1 MSDSTATVTASGIA
15 SLASVGRAA
24 VSNWRRRYA
33 DFPQPV
39 GGTATSPAFD
49 LRAVENWLQAQGKVP
64 EIPAEERTWRR
75 IEAFG
80 MPEHAGDALSLTGAF
95 LLAGASGQP
104 EAITARE
111 SRRGAEPATS
121 LLPAPELAARV
132 DRWGYFA
139 RHLLVQ
145 LIPREWSA
153 QQEELLRFARELA
166 IRRGAED
173 AFEYL
178 CSRYAASGTLPG
190 HYATPPA
197 VAELM
202 LDLAGDAKVI
212 LDFACGSGNILRT
225 AANHALERGAPLTCY
240 GQDVSKTQA
249 RITLLR
255 LLFISSRAGIDPDS
269 DSGPH
274 IATGDSLLAD
284 AFPGL
289 AADVAVA
296 SPPFGI
302 HDWGRDRLAY
312 DARWAF
318 GGLPPRTEPE
328 LAWIQHAL
336 AHVVPGGRAVLLMPP
351 AAAKRPAGRKIRGEL
366 VRRGAL
372 QAVIALPPGSLPTTG
387 ISLHLWVLRKPRPG
401 ETARQVLFIDST
413 AATQQ
418 AGSEFAAV
426 RQMIGRSWSAYLASS
441 SKAVRPGQ
449 SGTVPAIDLLDDEV
463 DLTPGS
469 RLRPAPAGIATEP
482 PDLLDAAEEI
492 RATLGVLGDSLPRLR
507 VAGQGDT
514 VPAWAALEDLVR
526 SGSAEIHRPGPQA
539 VPGPGR
545 PGPGNFEA
553 EVTSQDIL
561 RGRPPS
567 GAVPIDPQAGEPTRV
582 QAGDVL
588 VAAAPRTV
596 ARVAAA
602 EQVGAVL
609 GRGVYAVRVDP
620 QALDPWFVA
629 GAISG
634 ADSRRIAGQVTSTLS
649 GTPRTD
655 IRRLQIPVLPIET
668 QRLYGK
674 AHRRLAEFEI
684 LVQHTAERS
693 SDLARELA
701 SGLVNQVLEPE
712 PDQGQRDRQRHGDLA
727 EPGNLRVCIPRY
739 PQLPRVTRFLGANAG
754 G

>member
-15 SLASVGRAA
+15 SLAGVGRAA

-39 GGTATSPAFD
+39 GGSATSPAFD
-49 LRAVENWLQAQGKVP
+49 LRDVENWLQEQGKVP

-95 LLAGASGQP
+95 LLAEASGRP

-111 SRRGAEPATS
+111 GRHGAEPATS

-132 DRWGYFA
+132 DRWGGYA
-139 RHLLVQ
+139 RHLVTL

-166 IRRGAED
+166 ARRGAED

-178 CSRYAASGTLPG
+178 CSRYAAAGTLPG
-190 HYATPPA
+190 HYATPPV

-202 LDLAGDAKVI
+202 LDLAGDANVI
-212 LDFACGSGNILRT
+212 LDFACSSGNILRT
-225 AANHALERGAPLTCY
+225 AANHALERGTPLTCY

-255 LLFISSRAGIDPDS
+255 LLFISSRAGIAPDGES
-269 DSGPH
+269 SPH

-284 AFPGL
+284 AFPDL

-302 HDWGRDRLAY
+302 HDWGRDKLAY
-312 DARWAF
+312 DSRWAF

-336 AHVVPGGRAVLLMPP
+336 AHVVPGGKAVLLMPP

-401 ETARQVLFIDST
+401 ETAGQVLFIDST
-413 AATQQ
+413 AVAQR

-426 RQMIGRSWSAYLASS
+426 RQSVGRAWLAYLAASG
-441 SKAVRPGQ
+441 KTERPGE

-469 RLRPAPAGIATEP
+469 RLRPAPTAIAAEP
-482 PDLLDAAEEI
+482 RDLLDAAEEI
-492 RATLGVLGDSLPRLR
+492 HVTFGTLGDSLPRLR
-507 VAGQGDT
+507 VAGQDNT

-526 SGSAEIHRPGPQA
+526 SGAAQIHRPSLQA
-539 VPGPGR
+539 VPGSGTPGT
-545 PGPGNFEA
+545 GLFEA
-553 EVTSQDIL
+553 AVTSQDIL
-561 RGRPPS
+561 WGRPPS
-567 GAVPIDPQAGEPTRV
+567 GAVPLGPQAGELTRV

-588 VAAAPRTV
+588 VAVAPRTV
-596 ARVAAA
+596 ARVATA
-602 EQVGAVL
+602 EQAGTVL
-609 GRGVYAVRVDP
+609 GRGVHAVRVDP
-620 QALDPWFVA
+620 QVLDPWFVA
-629 GAISG
+629 GAISA
-634 ADSRRIAGQVTSTLS
+634 ADSRRISGQVTSTLS
-649 GTPRTD
+649 GTPRAD
-655 IRRLQIPVLPIET
+655 VRRLQIPVLPIET
-668 QRLYGK
+668 QRLHGK
-674 AHRRLAEFEI
+674 AHRRLAEFET
-684 LVQHTAERS
+684 LVLQAAERS
-693 SDLARELA
+693 SDIARELA
-701 SGLVNQVLEPE
+701 SGLVNQTLEPE
-712 PDQGQRDRQRHGDLA
+712 PG
-727 EPGNLRVCIPRY
+727 
-739 PQLPRVTRFLGANAG
+739 
-754 G
+754 

>member
-15 SLASVGRAA
+15 SLAGVGRAA

-39 GGTATSPAFD
+39 GGSAASPAFD
-49 LRAVENWLQAQGKVP
+49 LRAVENWLQEQGKVP

-75 IEAFG
+75 IEASG

-95 LLAGASGQP
+95 LLADASGQP
-104 EAITARE
+104 EAVTARKV
-111 SRRGAEPATS
+111 RRGAGPAAD

-132 DRWGYFA
+132 DSWGSYA
-139 RHLLVQ
+139 RHLLVD
-145 LIPREWSA
+145 LVPREWSA

-166 IRRGAED
+166 ARLGTED

-178 CSRYAASGTLPG
+178 CSRYTAAGTLPG

-225 AANHALERGAPLTCY
+225 AANHSLEGGAPFTCY

-255 LLFISSRAGIDPDS
+255 LLFISGRAGIALDGG
-269 DSGPH
+269 SGPH
-274 IATGDSLLAD
+274 VATGDSLLAD

-289 AADVAVA
+289 AADIAVA
-296 SPPFGI
+296 IPPFGI

-312 DARWAF
+312 DTRWAF

-336 AHVVPGGRAVLLMPP
+336 ARLVPGGRAVLLMPP

-401 ETARQVLFIDST
+401 ETAGQVLFIDST
-413 AATQQ
+413 AAAQQ

-426 RQMIGRSWSAYLASS
+426 RQIVRRAWSAYLAAPG
-441 SKAVRPGQ
+441 KAMRSGE

-469 RLRPAPAGIATEP
+469 RLRPAPVGIAAEP
-482 PDLLDAAEEI
+482 RDLVAAAEDI
-492 RATLGVLGDSLPRLR
+492 RAALGALGDSLPRLR
-507 VAGQGDT
+507 VAVKDDT
-514 VPAWAALEDLVR
+514 VPVWAALEDLVR
-526 SGSAEIHRPGPQA
+526 SGSAEIHRAGPQA
-539 VPGPGR
+539 VPGPGK
-545 PGPGNFEA
+545 PGTGHFEA

-567 GAVPIDPQAGEPTRV
+567 GAVPLDSLVGEPTRV
-582 QAGDVL
+582 QSGDVL
-588 VAAAPRTV
+588 VVAGAQRTM

-620 QALDPWFVA
+620 QVLDPWFVA

-634 ADSRRIAGQVTSTLS
+634 AESRRIAGQVTSTLS
-649 GTPRTD
+649 GAPRTD

-668 QRLYGK
+668 QRLHGE
-674 AHRRLAEFEI
+674 AHRRLAEFETVV
-684 LVQHTAERS
+684 LQAAERS
-693 SDLARELA
+693 SDVARDLA
-701 SGLVNQVLEPE
+701 SGLVNQTLEPE
-712 PDQGQRDRQRHGDLA
+712 LGQ
-727 EPGNLRVCIPRY
+727 
-739 PQLPRVTRFLGANAG
+739 
-754 G
+754 

>member
-15 SLASVGRAA
+15 SLAGVGRAA

-39 GGTATSPAFD
+39 GGSAASPAFD
-49 LRAVENWLQAQGKVP
+49 LRAVENWLQEQGKVP

-75 IEAFG
+75 IEASG

-104 EAITARE
+104 GAVTARKG
-111 SRRGAEPATS
+111 RRGTGPAAG
-121 LLPAPELAARV
+121 LLPPPELAARV
-132 DRWGYFA
+132 DGWGGYA

-166 IRRGAED
+166 TRLGAED

-178 CSRYAASGTLPG
+178 CSRYAAAGTLPG

-202 LDLAGDAKVI
+202 LDLAGDAEVI

-225 AANHALERGAPLTCY
+225 AANHALDRGSLLTCY

-249 RITLLR
+249 RVTMLR
-255 LLFISSRAGIDPDS
+255 LLFISSRAGIAPDGE
-269 DSGPH
+269 SGPH
-274 IATGDSLLAD
+274 IATEDSLLAD
-284 AFPGL
+284 AFPDL

-312 DARWAF
+312 DTRWAF

-336 AHVVPGGRAVLLMPP
+336 AHVVPGGRVVLLMPP

-401 ETARQVLFIDST
+401 ETAGQVLFIDST
-413 AATQQ
+413 DVVQQ

-426 RQMIGRSWSAYLASS
+426 RQMVRRAWSAYLADPG
-441 SKAVRPGQ
+441 KAERLGE

-469 RLRPAPAGIATEP
+469 RLRPAPVGIAAEP
-482 PDLLDAAEEI
+482 RDLVAAAEGI
-492 RATLGVLGDSLPRLR
+492 RAALGGLGDSLPRLR
-507 VAGQGDT
+507 VAGQGT
-514 VPAWAALEDLVR
+514 APAWAALEDLVR
-526 SGSAEIHRPGPQA
+526 SGAAEIHRPGPQA
-539 VPGPGR
+539 VPGPGK
-545 PGPGNFEA
+545 PGTGHFEA

-567 GAVPIDPQAGEPTRV
+567 GAVPLDPQAGEPARV

-588 VAAAPRTV
+588 VVAGAPRTV
-596 ARVAAA
+596 ARVAAS
-602 EQVGAVL
+602 EQVGAAL

-620 QALDPWFVA
+620 QVLDPWFVA

-668 QRLYGK
+668 QRLYGE

-684 LVQHTAERS
+684 LVLQAAERS
-693 SDLARELA
+693 SDIARDLAN
-701 SGLVNQVLEPE
+701 GLVNQTLEPE
-712 PDQGQRDRQRHGDLA
+712 HG
-727 EPGNLRVCIPRY
+727 E
-739 PQLPRVTRFLGANAG
+739 
-754 G
+754 

>member
-15 SLASVGRAA
+15 SLAGVGRAA

-39 GGTATSPAFD
+39 GGSAASPAFD
-49 LRAVENWLQAQGKVP
+49 LRAVENWLQGQGKVP

-95 LLAGASGQP
+95 LLADASGQP
-104 EAITARE
+104 EAVTARKG
-111 SRRGAEPATS
+111 RRGAGPAAG
-121 LLPAPELAARV
+121 LIPAPELAARV
-132 DRWGYFA
+132 DSWGGYA
-139 RHLLVQ
+139 RHLLVD
-145 LIPREWSA
+145 LVPREWSA

-166 IRRGAED
+166 ARLGAEE

-178 CSRYAASGTLPG
+178 CNRYAAAGTLPG

-225 AANHALERGAPLTCY
+225 AANHSLEGGSPLTCY

-249 RITLLR
+249 SITLLR
-255 LLFISSRAGIDPDS
+255 LLFITGRAGIALDGG
-269 DSGPH
+269 SGPH

-284 AFPGL
+284 AFPDL

-312 DARWAF
+312 DTRWAF

-336 AHVVPGGRAVLLMPP
+336 ARVVPGGRAVLLMPP

-401 ETARQVLFIDST
+401 ETAGQVLFIDST
-413 AATQQ
+413 AAAQQ

-426 RQMIGRSWSAYLASS
+426 RQMVGRAWSAYLAAPG
-441 SKAVRPGQ
+441 KAARSGE
-449 SGTVPAIDLLDDEV
+449 SGTVLAIDLLDDEV

-469 RLRPAPAGIATEP
+469 RLRPAPVGIAAEP
-482 PDLLDAAEEI
+482 RDLVAAAEDI
-492 RATLGVLGDSLPRLR
+492 RAALGALGDSLPRLR
-507 VAGQGDT
+507 VAGKDGT
-514 VPAWAALEDLVR
+514 VPVWAALEDLVR
-526 SGSAEIHRPGPQA
+526 SGSAEIHRAGPQA
-539 VPGPGR
+539 VPGPGK
-545 PGPGNFEA
+545 PGTGHFEA

-567 GAVPIDPQAGEPTRV
+567 GAVPLDPQAGEPTRV
-582 QAGDVL
+582 QSGDVL
-588 VAAAPRTV
+588 VVAGAQRTM

-620 QALDPWFVA
+620 QVLDPWFVA

-649 GTPRTD
+649 GTLRTD

-668 QRLYGK
+668 QRLHGE

-684 LVQHTAERS
+684 LVLQAAERS
-693 SDLARELA
+693 SDVARDLA
-701 SGLVNQVLEPE
+701 SGLVNQTLEPE
-712 PDQGQRDRQRHGDLA
+712 PGQ
-727 EPGNLRVCIPRY
+727 
-739 PQLPRVTRFLGANAG
+739 
-754 G
+754 

>member
-15 SLASVGRAA
+15 SLAGVGRAA

-39 GGTATSPAFD
+39 GGSAASPAFD
-49 LRAVENWLQAQGKVP
+49 LRAVESWLQEQGKVP

-80 MPEHAGDALSLTGAF
+80 MPEHAGEALSLTGAF

-104 EAITARE
+104 EAATAPKG
-111 SRRGAEPATS
+111 RRGAGPATG

-132 DRWGYFA
+132 DRWGDYA
-139 RHLLVQ
+139 RHLLVR
-145 LIPREWSA
+145 LVPREWSA
-153 QQEELLRFARELA
+153 QQEELLGFARELA
-166 IRRGAED
+166 IRLGAED

-178 CSRYAASGTLPG
+178 CSRYTAAGSLPG

-225 AANHALERGAPLTCY
+225 AADHALKRSAPLMCY
-240 GQDVSKTQA
+240 GQDASKTQA

-255 LLFISSRAGIDPDS
+255 LLFITGRAGTAS
-269 DSGPH
+269 CGESGPH

-284 AFPGL
+284 AFPDL

-312 DARWAF
+312 DTRWAF

-387 ISLHLWVLRKPRPG
+387 ISLHLWVLRRPRSG
-401 ETARQVLFIDST
+401 ETTGQVLFIDS
-413 AATQQ
+413 AAVAQQ
-418 AGSEFAAV
+418 SGSQFAAV
-426 RQMIGRSWSAYLASS
+426 RQMVRRAWTEYLASS
-441 SKAVRPGQ
+441 GKAWRPGE
-449 SGTVPAIDLLDDEV
+449 SATVSAIDLLDDEV
-463 DLTPGS
+463 DLTPAG
-469 RLRPAPAGIATEP
+469 RLRPAPGGIATDPRE
-482 PDLLDAAEEI
+482 LVDAAEEI
-492 RATLGVLGDSLPRLR
+492 RATLGTLGDALPRLR
-507 VAGQGDT
+507 VAGQNDT
-514 VPAWAALEDLVR
+514 VPAWVALEDLVR
-526 SGSAEIHRPGPQA
+526 SGAAEIHRPGPQA
-539 VPGPGR
+539 APGVGKPGT
-545 PGPGNFEA
+545 GHFEA

-567 GAVPIDPQAGEPTRV
+567 GAVPLEPQIGGPLRIQT
-582 QAGDVL
+582 GDVL
-588 VAAAPRTV
+588 TAAAVPGNV
-596 ARVAAA
+596 ARVATA
-602 EQVGAVL
+602 EQLEAVP
-609 GRGVYAVRVDP
+609 GRGVWVVRVDP
-620 QALDPWFVA
+620 QVLDPWFLA

-634 ADSRRIAGQVTSTLS
+634 ADSRRGAEKVTSTLS
-649 GTPRTD
+649 GIPRAD
-655 IRRLQIPVLPIET
+655 IRRIQIPVLPIET
-668 QRLYGK
+668 QRLYGE
-674 AHRRLAEFEI
+674 AHRRLAEFES
-684 LVQHTAERS
+684 LALQAAERS
-693 SDLARELA
+693 SDIVRELA
-701 SGLVNQVLEPE
+701 SGLVKQTLEPE
-712 PDQGQRDRQRHGDLA
+712 PG
-727 EPGNLRVCIPRY
+727 P
-739 PQLPRVTRFLGANAG
+739 
-754 G
+754 

>member
-15 SLASVGRAA
+15 GLAGVGRAA

-39 GGTATSPAFD
+39 GGSAASPAFD
-49 LRAVENWLQAQGKVP
+49 LRAVENWLQEQGKVP

-75 IEAFG
+75 IEASG

-104 EAITARE
+104 EAVTARKG
-111 SRRGAEPATS
+111 RRGAGPAAG
-121 LLPAPELAARV
+121 LIPAPELAARV
-132 DRWGYFA
+132 DSWGGYA
-139 RHLLVQ
+139 RHLLVD
-145 LIPREWSA
+145 LVPREWSA

-166 IRRGAED
+166 ARLGAED

-178 CSRYAASGTLPG
+178 CNRYAAAGTLPG

-202 LDLAGDAKVI
+202 LDLAADAKVI

-225 AANHALERGAPLTCY
+225 AANQALERGAPLTCY

-255 LLFISSRAGIDPDS
+255 LLFISSRVGIALDGE
-269 DSGPH
+269 SGPH

-284 AFPGL
+284 AFPDL

-312 DARWAF
+312 DTRWAF

-372 QAVIALPPGSLPTTG
+372 QAVIALPPGSVPTTG

-401 ETARQVLFIDST
+401 ETAGQVLFIDST
-413 AATQQ
+413 AAVQQ

-426 RQMIGRSWSAYLASS
+426 RQMVRRAWSAYLADPG
-441 SKAVRPGQ
+441 KAERLGE

-469 RLRPAPAGIATEP
+469 RLRPAPVG
-482 PDLLDAAEEI
+482 LAAEPRDLVAAAEGI
-492 RATLGVLGDSLPRLR
+492 RATLGDLGDSLPRLR
-507 VAGQGDT
+507 VAGQDT
-514 VPAWAALEDLVR
+514 APAWAALEDLVR
-526 SGSAEIHRPGPQA
+526 SGAAEIHRPGPQA
-539 VPGPGR
+539 VPGPGK
-545 PGPGNFEA
+545 PGTGHFEA

-567 GAVPIDPQAGEPTRV
+567 GAVPLDPQAGEPTRV

-588 VAAAPRTV
+588 VVAGAPRTV
-596 ARVAAA
+596 ARVAAS
-602 EQVGAVL
+602 EQVEAVL

-620 QALDPWFVA
+620 QVLDPWFVA

-668 QRLYGK
+668 QRLHGK

-684 LVQHTAERS
+684 LVLQAAERS
-693 SDLARELA
+693 SEVAHDLA
-701 SGLVNQVLEPE
+701 SGLVNQTLEPE
-712 PDQGQRDRQRHGDLA
+712 PGQ
-727 EPGNLRVCIPRY
+727 
-739 PQLPRVTRFLGANAG
+739 
-754 G
+754 